1 MATAHILKYGL
12 RVLGVLGIVL
22 LIWASYM
29 FVALI
34 RYQGTV
40 EDIAF
45 QSGSSVTMRGWF
57 VKPNTPGP
65 HSAVILLH
73 GSGPLSGDHPA
84 VRIFANA
91 FLRSG
96 FAILTYD
103 KRGVGISDGTFNH
116 NDYDAFIEDAVH
128 AVAYLQSRAD
138 VDANAIGLLG
148 SSESGWF
155 TPEVASRT
163 GAIAFIVNRAGPPLS
178 WIETNLWE
186 KRHDLSSSGVP
197 NQLVEH
203 AIDLRGRIL
212 RFLVKVNADRSLVE
226 SAAWQ
231 EIEADVD
238 AFNKAH
244 GNDEFWMKQD
254 SVRFG
259 SLADTAAFWSLWQ
272 RAIGYD
278 PQPFIEQTEIPMLYV
293 FAENDRN
300 VPTAKSVRY
309 LQSLNAINIEVRII
323 PGVEHSMLSPAAL
336 IYGSHPGFINLIG
349 PWASSK
355 VRN

>member
-1 MATAHILKYGL
+1 MAHMTKHGL
-12 RVLGVLGIVL
+12 RLLGVLGVIL

-29 FVALI
+29 YVARI

-45 QSGSSVTMRGWF
+45 QSSPAVTMRGWF
-57 VKPNTPGP
+57 VKPDTPGP
-65 HSAVILLH
+65 HPAVIFLH
-73 GSGPLSGDHPA
+73 GSGPLSGDHP
-84 VRIFANA
+84 VVHVFANA
-91 FLRSG
+91 FLRAG
-96 FAILTYD
+96 IAVLTYD
-103 KRGVGISDGTFNH
+103 KRGVGISGGTFNH

-128 AVAYLQSRAD
+128 AVEYLQSRTD
-138 VDANAIGLLG
+138 VDASAIGLVG
-148 SSESGWF
+148 SSEGGWF

-186 KRHDLSSSGVP
+186 KKHDLSSSGIP
-197 NQLVEH
+197 DQLMEH

-212 RFLVKVNADRSLVE
+212 RFLVEVNADRSLVE
-226 SAAWQ
+226 SAVWQ
-231 EIEADVD
+231 EIEADID
-238 AFNKAH
+238 AFNRAY

-254 SVRFG
+254 SIRFE
-259 SLADTAAFWSLWQ
+259 SLADTAAFWSRWQ
-272 RAIGYD
+272 RAVGYD
-278 PQPFIEQTEIPMLYV
+278 PQPYIEQTEIPMLYV

-300 VPTAKSVRY
+300 VPTAKSVDY
-309 LQSLNAINIEVRII
+309 LQSLKANNIEVRVI